1 MKNMLLSFQNSYL
14 WFCISGVPKLNRP
27 EIVSA
32 CEDFSNIIGSFS
44 DGTVYKGTLSSGVE
58 IAVTSSAAT
67 SREDWSKSSEEQFR
81 KKACSSNLHPP
92 FHVLYRCLKSKSHFY
107 CIFPPQIE
115 ELSKVNH
122 KNFANLIGFCEEEE
136 PFTRIMVF
144 EYAPNG
150 TLFEHLHSEYL
161 SSVIFFV

>member
-32 CEDFSNIIGSFS
+32 CEDFSNIIGSFP

-67 SREDWSKSSEEQFR
+67 SREDWSKSSEEHFR

-92 FHVLYRCLKSKSHFY
+92 LHVLYRC
-107 CIFPPQIE
+107 
-115 ELSKVNH
+115 
-122 KNFANLIGFCEEEE
+122 
-136 PFTRIMVF
+136 
-144 EYAPNG
+144 
-150 TLFEHLHSEYL
+150 
-161 SSVIFFV
+161 